1 VPSLRLKLRRAG
13 RWVGLVT
20 VGFLIYATGTGSRAP
35 VLSPG
40 PLTGAHSD
48 LQCATCHT
56 VYDRG
61 LTGWIGTALTGDGS
75 DDSSACIGCHE
86 IGSNPLGPHSQ
97 DPQTL
102 QALSERL
109 EVRASYQTP
118 RLLLTG
124 GGSLFDTSDTGSKV
138 ACDACHR
145 EHRGHDAML
154 TSIDNHTCQSC
165 HALYFSS
172 FADGH
177 PELVRYPSDRR
188 THIIFDHSRHITR
201 HFAEARVAAGKPPA
215 ACGDCHEPD
224 LFGRQML
231 VQRFDDTCADCHRGQ
246 IDGSDRLA
254 GTTAIPVLAVPGID
268 LSVLEG
274 RGFSVG
280 EWPWY
285 AEDELTPF
293 MTLLLAGDR
302 QTRRDLRVTASL
314 DLLDLD
320 DADHE
325 QLAAVTRVAW
335 SVKQL
340 LFDVMVEGAPALRAR
355 LEATTGQ
362 RLDKAELADL
372 IGALPRDV
380 VGAAQEEWF
389 PELLQEV
396 TRLREG
402 RLMVIPEAPS
412 EAQTGPQV
420 IPEEVADQPEL
431 QPGED
436 DDLLI
441 DDDEL
446 LAGDDD
452 DLLIDDDELLAG
464 DDDLL
469 AADPDDLLIDD
480 AAGAPAEEPEPLV
493 ELPAVDPERWAA
505 LGGWYRQDLTLYYRP
520 LGHADRFM
528 QTWLDVLAA
537 TAGTRHEAIARP
549 LLSALTDRL
558 APGACG
564 KCHSIDHQVDGP
576 MQINWQPTRISD
588 AETRFTT
595 FSHATHFSLFDRDG
609 CISCHVVDHQA
620 DYLSAFKDQ
629 DPTSYAPGFKGIQK
643 QLCAGCHVP
652 DVAGDACTTCHSY
665 HVGRHRHS
673 ILGTRYPHT
682 R

>member
-1 VPSLRLKLRRAG
+1 MAGGPCEQGPRADGSCGRPITPCVPVPNLRRRFRRTG

-20 VGFLIYATGTGSRAP
+20 VGFLIFAAGTGSRAP

-56 VYDRG
+56 VYERG
-61 LTGWIGTALTGDGS
+61 LGDWIGTALTGDAA
-75 DDSSACIGCHE
+75 DDSSACITCHE
-86 IGSNPLGPHSQ
+86 IGGYPLNPHSQ
-97 DPQTL
+97 DPRAL
-102 QALSERL
+102 QARSEGVA
-109 EVRASYQTP
+109 VRAGYQP
-118 RLLLTG
+118 PLLLLTA
-124 GGSLFDTSDTGSKV
+124 GGSLFATGGDGSRV
-138 ACDACHR
+138 TCAACHR
-145 EHRGHDAML
+145 EHQGHGATL
-154 TSIDNHTCQSC
+154 TYIDNHTCQTC
-165 HALYFSS
+165 HTLRFSS
-172 FADGH
+172 FANGH
-177 PELVRYPSDRR
+177 PELARYPADRR

-201 HFAEARVAAGKPPA
+201 HFNQAVVASGKKPT

-231 VQRFDDTCADCHRGQ
+231 VQSFDDTCATCHRGQ

-268 LSVLEG
+268 LTVLER
-274 RGFSVG
+274 RGFEVG

-293 MTLLLAGDR
+293 MSLLLAGDR
-302 QTRRDLRVTASL
+302 QTRRDLRVIASL

-362 RLDKAELADL
+362 RLDKTALADL

-380 VGAAQEEWF
+380 VGAAQEAWF
-389 PELLQEV
+389 PDLLQEV

-402 RLMVIPEAPS
+402 LLTVIPEAPI
-412 EAQTGPQV
+412 EVQ
-420 IPEEVADQPEL
+420 IEPEVSPAEVADQS
-431 QPGED
+431 D
-436 DDLLI
+436 DELLI

-446 LAGDDD
+446 LAGDED
-452 DLLIDDDELLAG
+452 DLLIDDDDLA
-464 DDDLL
+464 DSEVED
-469 AADPDDLLIDD
+469 
-480 AAGAPAEEPEPLV
+480 EPEPLV
-493 ELPAVDPERWAA
+493 ELPAVDPEQWAA

-537 TAGTRHEAIARP
+537 TAGTRYEAIARP

-564 KCHSIDHQVDGP
+564 KCHSIDHQARGP
-576 MQINWQPTRISD
+576 MQINWQPTRTSKGK
-588 AETRFTT
+588 TRFTT

-609 CISCHVVDHQA
+609 CISCHVVDHEA
-620 DYLSAFKDQ
+620 EFLAAFKDQ
-629 DPTSYAPGFKGIQK
+629 DPTSYAPGFRQIEK

-652 DVAGDACTTCHSY
+652 GVAGDACTTCHSY
-665 HVGRHRHS
+665 HVGRQHHS
-673 ILGTRYPHT
+673 ILGTKISGAR
-682 R
+682 